1 MARGAHRC
9 VEEYKL
15 APDGKSCLMLSDI
28 CEGPKCLKSDAKFN
42 DTLFGEMLHGYNNRS
57 QHVNQGQVFQMTFR
71 YGPAPRLVLGTSG
84 WADGTKLTGPSTET
98 AALTR
103 SLPDTRGGEQGDTK
117 PLGFSHS
124 FILPA
129 GSSVGLSCGVGVCLL
144 GRGLIVLDG
153 LFPAS
158 LSRLFPDLPSPHLAM
173 SSTVCSTVAWK
184 SISLCMFAACA
195 SKLYSVP
202 ES

>member
-71 YGPAPRLVLGTSG
+71 YGPAPLLVSGTSG
-84 WADGTKLTGPSTET
+84 RADGTGSSSAET
-98 AALTR
+98 AALTH
-103 SLPDTRGGEQGDTK
+103 SLPDAWGGEQGDTK
-117 PLGFSHS
+117 PVWFSYS

-129 GSSVGLSCGVGVCLL
+129 GSSVGLSCGARVCLF
-144 GRGLIVLDG
+144 GRVSNCL
-153 LFPAS
+153 
-158 LSRLFPDLPSPHLAM
+158 
-173 SSTVCSTVAWK
+173 
-184 SISLCMFAACA
+184 
-195 SKLYSVP
+195 
-202 ES
+202 